1 MTTAQKRVK
10 AAEEK
15 LQKFNERKIRIK
27 TLTEAGYSVTD
38 IAKTVGVSEGFVRRV
53 LKEEENANS

>member
-15 LQKFNERKIRIK
+15 LKLANERKIRIT
-27 TLTEAGYSVTD
+27 TLDEAGYSVTD
-38 IAKTVGVSEGFVRRV
+38 ISKTVGVSESYVRKM
-53 LKEEENANS
+53 LKEKDS